1 MACCICW
8 ATIIINLSKQKLC
21 LAGKK
26 KLLIMNYKYQKA
38 DFLSSVSSAIR
49 GIGYV
54 FKTERNFRIQTLIGA
69 LVLILA
75 IYLPLQTWE
84 RILMIIIIFAVLI
97 MEIVNT
103 ALEKFNDLLKPRLH
117 PYVYDLKNMMAGAVL
132 LTSLLSVIIGLY
144 ILIPHV
150 VNLVDK

>member
-1 MACCICW
+1 
-8 ATIIINLSKQKLC
+8 
-21 LAGKK
+21 
-26 KLLIMNYKYQKA
+26 MNYKYQKA